1 MKNAFCLST
10 EREANHRNKFLSMQ
24 VQELCGTMNNIK
36 ADRIRGEFIYEIYS
50 RYLLSTVDT
59 NCWQIVLRIDIET
72 C

>member
-1 MKNAFCLST
+1 
-10 EREANHRNKFLSMQ
+10 MQ
-24 VQELCGTMNNIK
+24 VQEPCGTMNNIK